1 MISELKLNN
10 FRCFDSTTI
19 TLSPGINFF
28 YGPNGSGKTS
38 ILEAVYMCSSGK
50 SFKSSNI
57 KSLISFNKEFFS
69 IGAYDSIRGYTLQ
82 ITKNQEKPI
91 LLKIN
96 DTKSTTSNL
105 IKEFPATAI
114 HNSTFSFAN
123 ASPDFRRKVLDRSL
137 FVSNSAFSEI
147 WFGFYRSLKQRNGAL
162 KKGLINNIDTW
173 NKKVSQEGDRLD
185 SNRVSFF
192 KETVEELD
200 SIFNKINPCK
210 ITDKLKHITIEFFSG
225 WNKEKTLYE
234 VLFQNQQKDILSK
247 VTTRGPHKA
256 DIKIL
261 MNGMD
266 AKQILSRGE
275 QKILSIFWCCAQ
287 NEVLKKK
294 YNINATL
301 IIDDIKS
308 ELDDSTFGVF
318 LNLLKFIDNQV
329 IFSCID
335 DHFSSKMD
343 LNYKDFKKF
352 HVEQLR

>member
-137 FVSNSAFSEI
+137 FVSNS
-147 WFGFYRSLKQRNGAL
+147 
-162 KKGLINNIDTW
+162 
-173 NKKVSQEGDRLD
+173 RL
-185 SNRVSFF
+185 
-192 KETVEELD
+192 
-200 SIFNKINPCK
+200 P
-210 ITDKLKHITIEFFSG
+210 
-225 WNKEKTLYE
+225 
-234 VLFQNQQKDILSK
+234 
-247 VTTRGPHKA
+247 
-256 DIKIL
+256 
-261 MNGMD
+261 
-266 AKQILSRGE
+266 SRH
-275 QKILSIFWCCAQ
+275 L
-287 NEVLKKK
+287 
-294 YNINATL
+294 
-301 IIDDIKS
+301 
-308 ELDDSTFGVF
+308 
-318 LNLLKFIDNQV
+318 
-329 IFSCID
+329 
-335 DHFSSKMD
+335 
-343 LNYKDFKKF
+343 
-352 HVEQLR
+352 